1 MPKVIFSISYS
12 VYPDKIDKY
21 LKKISYLKALLSEE
35 NYQYSVYRDKKNPY
49 EFEEIYVFDSEEDFE
64 SFDDS
69 ANEEANA
76 IIFEIAN
83 NFVVNKKQNYKTLIE
98 VED

>member
-1 MPKVIFSISYS
+1 MPRVIFSISYS
-12 VYPDKIDKY
+12 VYPDKVEKY

-35 NYQYSVYRDKKNPY
+35 NYLYSVFRDKKNPY
-49 EFEEIYVFDSEEDFE
+49 QFEEIYIFESEEDFE
-64 SFDDS
+64 QFDD
-69 ANEEANA
+69 AENQEASS

-83 NFVVNKKQNYKTLIE
+83 NYVVDKIQNYKTLIE

>member
-1 MPKVIFSISYS
+1 MSKVIFSISYS

-21 LKKISYLKALLSEE
+21 LKKISYLKDLLSEE

-64 SFDDS
+64 EFDDS
-69 ANEEANA
+69 ANEEASA
-76 IIFEIAN
+76 IIFEIVN
-83 NFVVNKKQNYKTLIE
+83 NYVVDKKQNYKTLIE

>member
-12 VYPDKIDKY
+12 VHPDKTDKY
-21 LKKISYLKALLSEE
+21 LKKISYLKALLAEE

-49 EFEEIYVFDSEEDFE
+49 DFEEIYVFDSEEDFE
-64 SFDDS
+64 AFDDAS
-69 ANEEANA
+69 NEEVNS

-83 NFVVNKKQNYKTLIE
+83 NYVVNKKQTYRTLVE

>member
-21 LKKISYLKALLSEE
+21 LKKISYLKALLSDE

-64 SFDDS
+64 AFDDS
-69 ANEEANA
+69 ANEEASG

-83 NFVVNKKQNYKTLIE
+83 NYVVNKKQTYKTLIE

>member
-1 MPKVIFSISYS
+1 MPRVIFSISYS
-12 VYPDKIDKY
+12 VYPDKVEKY

-35 NYQYSVYRDKKNPY
+35 NYLYSVFRDKKNPY
-49 EFEEIYVFDSEEDFE
+49 QFEEIYIFESEEDFDQ
-64 SFDDS
+64 FDD
-69 ANEEANA
+69 AENLEASS

-83 NFVVNKKQNYKTLIE
+83 NYVVDKKLNYKTLVE

>member
-35 NYQYSVYRDKKNPY
+35 PYQYSVYRDKKNPY
-49 EFEEIYVFDSEEDFE
+49 DFKEIYVFDSEEDFE
-64 SFDDS
+64 AFDDS
-69 ANEEANA
+69 EKEEVNSL
-76 IIFEIAN
+76 IFEIAN
-83 NFVVNKKQNYKTLIE
+83 NYIVNKKQNYKTLIE
-98 VED
+98 VEE

>member
-35 NYQYSVYRDKKNPY
+35 NYQYSVYRDRKNPY
-49 EFEEIYVFDSEEDFE
+49 EFEEIYVFDSEEDFDA
-64 SFDDS
+64 FDDS
-69 ANEEANA
+69 TNEEASG
-76 IIFEIAN
+76 IIFEIVN
-83 NFVVNKKQNYKTLIE
+83 NYVVNKKQNYKTLLE
-98 VED
+98 VEE

>member
-1 MPKVIFSISYS
+1 MSKVIFSISYS

-21 LKKISYLKALLSEE
+21 LKKISYLKDLLSEE

-64 SFDDS
+64 EFDDS
-69 ANEEANA
+69 ANEEASA

-83 NFVVNKKQNYKTLIE
+83 NYVVDKKQNYKTLIE

>member
-12 VYPDKIDKY
+12 VYPDKMDKY
-21 LKKISYLKALLSEE
+21 LKKISYLKAMLSEE
-35 NYQYSVYRDKKNPY
+35 NYQYSVYRDRKNPY
-49 EFEEIYVFDSEEDFE
+49 DFEEIYVFDSEEDFE
-64 SFDDS
+64 AFDD
-69 ANEEANA
+69 AENEEVSS

-83 NFVVNKKQNYKTLIE
+83 NYVVNKKLNYKTFVE

>member
-1 MPKVIFSISYS
+1 MPRVIFSISYS
-12 VYPDKIDKY
+12 VHPDKIDKY
-21 LKKISYLKALLSEE
+21 LKKISYLKALLAEE

-49 EFEEIYVFDSEEDFE
+49 DFEEIYVFDSEEEFE
-64 SFDDS
+64 EFDDA
-69 ANEEANA
+69 ANEEVNS

-83 NFVVNKKQNYKTLIE
+83 NYVVNKKQTYRTLVE